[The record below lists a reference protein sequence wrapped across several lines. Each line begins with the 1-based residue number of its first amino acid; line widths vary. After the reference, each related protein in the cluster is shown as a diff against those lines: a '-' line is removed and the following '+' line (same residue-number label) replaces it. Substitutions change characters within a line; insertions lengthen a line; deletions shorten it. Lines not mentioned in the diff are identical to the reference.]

1 MSDFKVINYD
11 CFDKYAVV
19 TFLADGKIYS
29 RESRIGK
36 GSKFYSK
43 RDRCNNRPDIER
55 HAIGVWLNKNHEIVS
70 DRTYG
75 KMHTF
80 IHSN

>member
-29 RESRIGK
+29 RETRCCNGARH
-36 GSKFYSK
+36 YLK
-43 RDRCNNRPDIER
+43 RDWCNNRPDIER
-55 HAIGVWLNKNHEIVS
+55 HAIGVWLANNYEKVS
-70 DRTYG
+70 ERTCE